1 MCHLGCKDERPFG
14 DGTMILGDLVARF
27 ETHSPMCVM
36 MRGLLENVF
45 AAERLNALFE
55 RTARQQF
62 TNQLLFSTVADV
74 MGLVACRIH
83 PSVHAAYQS
92 KLSECGVTVKA
103 IYDKLRGIEG
113 NVSREMVRE
122 TGAQMAQ
129 IIDSTKATLPPL
141 VKGYQVKIVDGS
153 HLRRTQRRIGELRVL
168 NSAPLPGHAV
178 VVLDPERKL
187 VVDAIPC
194 EDAYA
199 QERTLLPE
207 LLETIEAKNL
217 VIADRNFCTAKFLL
231 PMIARQAAFVI
242 REHGKLRYQF
252 RGKRKKVKQT
262 DSGIV
267 YEQAIE
273 MEDEAGTTTVI
284 RRVTVE
290 LFEKTR
296 NGDSEI
302 HILTNLPP
310 RIRAVRV
317 AELYRHRW
325 KIEHAF
331 LEVQQNLEGEIETL
345 GYPKAALFSHCMALV
360 SYNVMSVLQAAL
372 RAAHGTEKIEEEVS
386 VYYVADEIAHTY
398 RGLEIA
404 IPESYW
410 KKQYASLSPRQMARA
425 LIAIAAQI
433 NLGRYRKHKRGP
445 KKKAVP
451 MNKKHRA
458 HVSTSRIL
466 AQRKAP
472 VT

>member
-1 MCHLGCKDERPFG
+1 
-14 DGTMILGDLVARF
+14 
-27 ETHSPMCVM
+27 
-36 MRGLLENVF
+36 
-45 AAERLNALFE
+45 
-55 RTARQQF
+55 
-62 TNQLLFSTVADV
+62 
-74 MGLVACRIH
+74 
-83 PSVHAAYQS
+83 
-92 KLSECGVTVKA
+92 
-103 IYDKLRGIEG
+103 
-113 NVSREMVRE
+113 MVRDTAE
-122 TGAQMAQ
+122 QMAQ

-178 VVLDPERKL
+178 VVLDPQRKIVL
-187 VVDAIPC
+187 DAIPC

-207 LLETIEAKNL
+207 LLETIQAKNL
-217 VIADRNFCTAKFLL
+217 VIADRNFCTMRFLL
-231 PMIARQAAFVI
+231 QIIAHQAGFVI
-242 REHGKLRYQF
+242 REHGNTLRSRF
-252 RGKRKKVKQT
+252 CGKRKKVAQT

-273 MEDEAGTTTVI
+273 IEDDEGVTAVI
-284 RRVTVE
+284 RRVTIE

-310 RIRAVRV
+310 RIGAVRV

-425 LIAIAAQI
+425 LIAIATQI
-433 NLGRYRKHKRGP
+433 DLGRYRKHKRGP
-445 KKKAVP
+445 KKKTEP
-451 MNKKHRA
+451 MNKKYRA
-458 HVSTSRIL
+458 HVSTARIL
-466 AQRKAP
+466 AQRKIA

>member
-1 MCHLGCKDERPFG
+1 
-14 DGTMILGDLVARF
+14 MILGDLVARF
-27 ETHSPMCVM
+27 EANSPMCVM
-36 MRGLLENVF
+36 MRGVLENVF
-45 AAERLNALFE
+45 AAERLDALFK
-55 RTARQQF
+55 RTAQQQF
-62 TNQLLFSTVADV
+62 TNQLLFSTVADM

-92 KLSECGVTVKA
+92 KLSDCGVTVKA
-103 IYDKLRGIEG
+103 VYDKLQGIER

-122 TGAQMAQ
+122 TAAQMAQ
-129 IIDSTKATLPPL
+129 IIDSTKAALPPL

-187 VVDAIPC
+187 VLDAIPC

-217 VIADRNFCTAKFLL
+217 VIADRNFCTTRFLL
-231 PMIARQAAFVI
+231 QIVARQAAFVI
-242 REHGKLRYQF
+242 REHGSTLRYRF
-252 RGKRKKVKQT
+252 LGKRKKVSQT
-262 DSGIV
+262 DSGVV
-267 YEQAIE
+267 YEQNIE
-273 MEDEAGTTTVI
+273 IEDDEGVTAVI

-290 LFEKTR
+290 LFEETR
-296 NGDSEI
+296 HGDREI
-302 HILTNLPP
+302 HLLTNLPP
-310 RIRAVRV
+310 RIGAVRIT
-317 AELYRHRW
+317 ELYRHRW

-331 LEVQQNLEGEIETL
+331 LEVQQNLAGEIETL

-372 RAAHGTEKIEEEVS
+372 RAAQGMEKVEEEVS

-410 KKQYASLSPRQMARA
+410 KKQYASLNPRQMARA
-425 LIAIAAQI
+425 LIAIAVRI
-433 NLGRYRKHKRGP
+433 DLRRYRKHKRGP
-445 KKKAVP
+445 KKKTAT
-451 MNKKHRA
+451 MSKKHRA
-458 HVSTSRIL
+458 HVSTARIL
-466 AQRKAP
+466 AQRK
-472 VT
+472 TSIT